1 LWTLEDLS
9 FSALHHGF
17 LETGH
22 SDLWKGGRRMTAA
35 RIVIAREDLSI
46 PGAVEVPL
54 SWAEGAADTET
65 RFFSL
70 IRENSPNVIVLDVSR
85 NPTVGVATIIKIR
98 QRCALPILAVCDVRR
113 SSPSDFLNAGAA
125 DSIGVPIDLF
135 LLNQKLQQ
143 IIKITAS
150 DPRPH
155 SAPPE
160 IVSFAGFI
168 FYPLRNLLAVE
179 DGSAIGLTASESRV
193 LLHFATHPQRL
204 CPRGELA
211 RVLFGDDR
219 RNHERAIG
227 QVTNQLRRK
236 FAELHGDASRA
247 LIKTEPGRGYLLA
260 AAVSSAQGW
269 RVDEAAA

>member
-1 LWTLEDLS
+1 
-9 FSALHHGF
+9 
-17 LETGH
+17 
-22 SDLWKGGRRMTAA
+22 MTAA

-54 SWAEGAADTET
+54 SWVEGAADTET

-70 IRENSPNVIVLDVSR
+70 IRENSPDVIVLDVSR
-85 NPTVGVATIIKIR
+85 NPAGGVATIIKIR
-98 QRCALPILAVCDVRR
+98 QRCAIPILAVCDIRR

-125 DSIGVPIDLF
+125 DSIGVPIDLL

-160 IVSFAGFI
+160 IIRFAGFI

-179 DGSAIGLTASESRV
+179 EDGSAIGLTALESRL
-193 LLHFATHPQRL
+193 LLHFATHPWRL
-204 CPRGELA
+204 CPRAELA
-211 RVLFGDDR
+211 RVLFGDNR
-219 RNHERAIG
+219 RNHEHAIE

-236 FAELHGDASRA
+236 FAGLYGDASRA
-247 LIKTEPGRGYLLA
+247 LIKTKPGRGYLLA